1 MGVHGLTTF
10 VDGNRHFLFDV
21 KFKDSRLLVDGSS
34 LYFHLYLK
42 HGLDRHHGGDY
53 DAFASLVLEFL
64 SALQACNIEPYVVL
78 DGGNFIILKS
88 DLNLYFSS
96 RYSLVLIVSFH
107 SFQELTPATR
117 SLAL

>member
-64 SALQACNIEPYVVL
+64 SALQACNIEPR
-78 DGGNFIILKS
+78 F
-88 DLNLYFSS
+88 
-96 RYSLVLIVSFH
+96 
-107 SFQELTPATR
+107 
-117 SLAL
+117 